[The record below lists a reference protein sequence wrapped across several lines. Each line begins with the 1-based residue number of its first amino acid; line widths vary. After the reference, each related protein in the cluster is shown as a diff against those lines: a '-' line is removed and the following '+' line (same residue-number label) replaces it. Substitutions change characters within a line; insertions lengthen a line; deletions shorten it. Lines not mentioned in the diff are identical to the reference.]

1 MQDPV
6 ETFLGWQAG
15 KEGGGRLF
23 NRRLIQ
29 ETIDYMTQQLAA
41 ARMAKSTGA
50 SVEDAMKAT
59 AASAMV
65 GSNTGA
71 PQTDP
76 MMAAGQAPTMTNPQA
91 VMQNNTTPFQN
102 PPVAQIDPVSQ
113 TPVNPGMNPGFGGQP
128 QFACFG
134 SNNPFGQ

>member
-1 MQDPV
+1 
-6 ETFLGWQAG
+6 
-15 KEGGGRLF
+15 
-23 NRRLIQ
+23 
-29 ETIDYMTQQLAA
+29 MTQQLAA
-41 ARMAKSTGA
+41 ARMAKSNGA

-65 GSNTGA
+65 GSSAGA

-128 QFACFG
+128 QFAGFG